1 MMSLQRAMGQMIW
14 GADLARVSPAR
25 DIASAAKC
33 FLLLH
38 R

>member
-1 MMSLQRAMGQMIW
+1 MSLKPAMWQMIW
-14 GADLARVSPAR
+14 GADLACVSPAR